1 MQLTP
6 IRIVSFALTSL
17 VAVSACGQ
25 VTGLSNDY
33 AFDLGDGGGKGNG
46 DAAGDASAS
55 DGALDAAAD
64 GAETG
69 AKCSTAQTTLA
80 STRLSQ
86 LGGTQAC
93 RSCLA
98 ASCCTDVEPCTS
110 ASDCRRH
117 LSCMLDCTPKAADQR
132 PDCFANCTGNVPAVY
147 TNGIGAC
154 SIASCDAHCGF
165 PP

>member
-6 IRIVSFALTSL
+6 IRIVSLGLTCV
-17 VAVSACGQ
+17 VAVAACGQ
-25 VTGLSNDY
+25 ITGLSNDY
-33 AFDLGDGGGKGNG
+33 AFDLDAGKS
-46 DAAGDASAS
+46 DAADAHAA
-55 DGALDAAAD
+55 DALDAAD
-64 GAETG
+64 GGPETG
-69 AKCSTAQTTLA
+69 SKCSAAQTTLA

-98 ASCCTDVEPCTS
+98 SACCTDVEPCTS

-117 LSCMLDCTPKAADQR
+117 LSCYLDCTPKVADQR
-132 PDCFANCTGNVPAVY
+132 PDCFSNCSGNTPALY

-154 SIASCDAHCGF
+154 SVASCEAQCGF